1 MAAAA
6 MRRRR
11 LDAWVADNQS
21 GVRRARMAL
30 TASPPPGGHIDLGPH
45 CSTFT
50 HALQQIRGLPAT
62 SATLPVELDVCFNA
76 VCLSSCAAPFSTE
89 ADEVIRQTLSRV
101 LQVSCTRVEAPFEV
115 DAWSA
120 AMNWAAD
127 REAARGLGQLLT
139 LQAFL
144 WLLRKEVERA
154 TSLLSLT
161 KKAESMEG
169 VSDSNNV
176 SMESPVACVPS
187 GPLQYQSSGVSH
199 TVLDPESIIQ
209 ALSTWEALM
218 KGNALCVEEK
228 WLDALDILEGVSQRC
243 TSRRFLALAQ
253 NLMARCFH
261 SLGKVNLAMVL
272 YRRCV
277 ETDARHLSAIYGLSL
292 LFRRLG
298 RASAELQALV
308 LLSSATGLQAAE
320 KEAEDMGGDSVYLLG
335 QGPEAL
341 LCQSVV
347 HVAEHLEPTGA
358 LYLLAS
364 RSRQLLR
371 LEEAVERYEELLALL
386 SDSAAVQVEDV
397 GLTVPRIP
405 ALYLELAST
414 FLHLRKHDRVIAI
427 CDDVISKTSCTIPQK
442 LVLDMRRGSAEM
454 VLHVAHLNPPREAE
468 DPVLSAFFRDSP
480 GGENSSYPQTVT
492 WDIGNSSVCSFAD
505 SKQDLA
511 DVRSRGRLSGRWA
524 EFGWLWGDERT
535 TTLPAGGGAR
545 FSMGSHRVRE
555 SLHAALWTVS
565 ARVLRAAA
573 LLGLGKADEALREF
587 DRSTDELFKVT
598 VIPSP
603 LNKDCSVR
611 RELPLE
617 ELALNLLK
625 SLVFDGI
632 AGCLE
637 TMGRDTDAL
646 QYYLCSLQANPGGV
660 HSMYGLVQLLS
671 KLNRKGEAVAHWLSF
686 RGLLDGD
693 RQINP
698 KGQSLTA
705 IPDLG
710 PYNYVP
716 EQAKVPSEGE
726 LLELDRDFL
735 LRWDGYSSEERK
747 ILRTLA
753 TGLSPLSN

>member
-1 MAAAA
+1 MAA
-6 MRRRR
+6 MRRRHH
-11 LDAWVADNQS
+11 DAWAADNRS
-21 GVRRARMAL
+21 GVLRTRMAL

-62 SATLPVELDVCFNA
+62 LATLPVELDVCFNA

-89 ADEVIRQTLSRV
+89 ADEVISRTLSRV
-101 LQVSCTRVEAPFEV
+101 LQVSCARVEAAFEV
-115 DAWSA
+115 DEWSA

-127 REAARGLGQLLT
+127 GEAARGLGQLLT

-144 WLLRKEVERA
+144 WLLRQEVERA

-176 SMESPVACVPS
+176 SMESPMACIPS

-199 TVLDPESIIQ
+199 TILDPESITQ

-218 KGNALCVEEK
+218 KGNALCVEGK

-243 TSRRFLALAQ
+243 TSRRFQALVQ

-292 LFRRLG
+292 LFRQLG
-298 RASAELQALV
+298 RASAELQALG
-308 LLSSATGLQAAE
+308 LLSSATGFQAVE
-320 KEAEDMGGDSVYLLG
+320 NEAEAMGGDSVYLLG

-347 HVAEHLEPTGA
+347 HVAERLEPTGA

-442 LVLDMRRGSAEM
+442 LVLDMRRNSAEM
-454 VLHVAHLNPPREAE
+454 GLHVAHLNPSREAE
-468 DPVLSAFFRDSP
+468 DPVLSDFFRDSP
-480 GGENSSYPQTVT
+480 GGEHSSYLQTVT
-492 WDIGNSSVCSFAD
+492 WDIGNSRAD
-505 SKQDLA
+505 LKQDLGEA
-511 DVRSRGRLSGRWA
+511 RSRGQLSGRWA
-524 EFGWLWGDERT
+524 EFGWLWGHERT
-535 TTLPAGGGAR
+535 ALPAGGGAR
-545 FSMGSHRVRE
+545 FSTGSRRVRE

-573 LLGLGKADEALREF
+573 LLELGKADEALREL
-587 DRSTDELFKVT
+587 DRSTDELFKVI
-598 VIPSP
+598 VIPS
-603 LNKDCSVR
+603 NKDCSVQ
-611 RELPLE
+611 REFPLE

-637 TMGRDTDAL
+637 TMGRDKDAL

-660 HSMYGLVQLLS
+660 HSMYGLVRLLN
-671 KLNRKGEAVAHWLSF
+671 KRNRKGEAVAHWLSF

-693 RQINP
+693 IRQMNS

-716 EQAKVPSEGE
+716 EQVKVPSEGE
-726 LLELDRDFL
+726 LLEMDRDSL
-735 LRWDGYSSEERK
+735 LHWDGYSSEEQRV
-747 ILRTLA
+747 LRTLA
-753 TGLSPLSN
+753 TGLLPLSN